1 MNPPDCG
8 PIALCG
14 RGTVPHISPGTMTQ
28 EPMQDAADAAGD
40 ETQIDELEAL
50 RAEIEQLRAQS
61 LIERADLE
69 NQRKRLA
76 REIEQARK
84 FANERLLGD
93 LLPLFDAIEAGLAN
107 AATDDPLRAGLELTL
122 RQLQIVAGKNGLTEV
137 APAAARASKHSRAVR
152 PEWVLPRWVKTICAA
167 TGTSTAALTPRRAAS
182 SRVRLAKVSSMMK
195 SAPPSTR
202 ARACSAKIPSISAA
216 SAMSSARRPRGPT
229 APATQR
235 SSPASA
241 RASSAPRRLISRV
254 RPPRS
259 KRPSLTRLAPK
270 VLVSRTSAPAWT

>member
-1 MNPPDCG
+1 LNPPGTG

-14 RGTVPHISPGTMTQ
+14 RGTAPHISPGTMTQ

-107 AATDDPLRAGLELTL
+107 ASADDPLRAGLELTL

-137 APAAARASKHSRAVR
+137 APAAGETFD
-152 PEWVLPRWVKTICAA
+152 PERHQ
-167 TGTSTAALTPRRAAS
+167 
-182 SRVRLAKVSSMMK
+182 
-195 SAPPSTR
+195 
-202 ARACSAKIPSISAA
+202 
-216 SAMSSARRPRGPT
+216 AMSMIDVEGVPPGAVAQTFQKGYVLNERLLRPALVVVARHD
-229 APATQR
+229 
-235 SSPASA
+235 
-241 RASSAPRRLISRV
+241 
-254 RPPRS
+254 
-259 KRPSLTRLAPK
+259 
-270 VLVSRTSAPAWT
+270 